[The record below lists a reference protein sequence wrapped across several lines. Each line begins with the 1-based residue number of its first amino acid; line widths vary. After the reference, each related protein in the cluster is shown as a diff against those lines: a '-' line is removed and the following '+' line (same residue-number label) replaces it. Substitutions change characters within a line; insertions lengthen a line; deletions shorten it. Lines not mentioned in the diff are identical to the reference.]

1 MGRFATLSA
10 DVEAALMATFLD
22 QRRLRRVSRPTW
34 VATQAVAAAL
44 SGVAADVMFQQAFS
58 APVSRPT
65 VRQQPADFVLL
76 NGSVYTV
83 NPRQPWAQAV
93 AVRGDQI
100 VYVGGNQGARAF
112 VGKGSRAIDLKG
124 KLLLPG
130 FVESHIHVLMGAA
143 TTSGLTLSMTDTLA
157 DIQRKLKA
165 YADANRSKPAIFGSA
180 YNGLLFGEAGPKRE
194 WLDAVVPDRPVML
207 ADHTIHTMWA
217 NSKALELAGIS
228 KDTPNPPGGEYVRDS
243 AGNPTG
249 TIKGSPASVPMLRA
263 TKVITA
269 ADIERSLPRILAGL
283 SEYGFTAAMDFGNP
297 IATEQAA
304 AALVKLDQQGKV
316 PLRLSLLHLVNTPEL
331 AKTAVI
337 DSTRLAKQVR
347 SAHVWVDTLKII
359 GDSVLENQKAALEQP
374 YLKNGKPTSNFGAL
388 YFDKPTILAMMQG
401 VAKAGQGTAIHAIGD
416 RTVRTALDAA
426 QAFRQAGDTKTR
438 LIITHAQL
446 VEPDQIK
453 RFAANNVIVQTT
465 GVWMNVQPSY
475 VSLLGQKRNDTLQ
488 FPLRSLIDSGATVA
502 LGADW
507 PATPGGFEY
516 GQNPFNNIYTAMHRR
531 PPQTLVAEFGSI
543 NQVLPP
549 KREVLTLAE
558 AIAAYTLNGAKQL
571 GRAHEFGSIEVGKK
585 ADLVLLNQNLFK
597 INPEAIPAT
606 KVLATMAG
614 GRLVHDVAYGIGD
627 ANLTNL
633 EQLNQGAV
641 GLCPHDDPEADRH
654 THGH

>member
-1 MGRFATLSA
+1 MT
-10 DVEAALMATFLD
+10 LMASLGLIAAAEMHQLVHSKPATE
-22 QRRLRRVSRPTW
+22 P
-34 VATQAVAAAL
+34 ATQ
-44 SGVAADVMFQQAFS
+44 QQ
-58 APVSRPT
+58 
-65 VRQQPADFVLL
+65 QHQPATYVLL
-76 NGSVYTV
+76 NGSIYTV
-83 NPRQPWAQAV
+83 NPKQPWAQAV

-100 VYVGGNQGARAF
+100 VYVGNNQGARAF
-112 VGKGSRAIDLKG
+112 IGKGSRAIDLKG

-143 TTSGLTLSMTDTLA
+143 TTSGVTLSMTDSLA
-157 DIQRKLKA
+157 DMQRKLKA
-165 YADANRSKPAIFGSA
+165 YAAANPSKPAIFGSA
-180 YNGLLFGEAGPKRE
+180 YNGLLFGESGPKRE

-207 ADHTIHTMWA
+207 ADHTLHTMWT
-217 NSKALELAGIS
+217 NSKALEVAGIT

-249 TIKGSPASVPMLRA
+249 TIKGSPASVPVVRA
-263 TKVITA
+263 TGVVTA
-269 ADIERSLPRILAGL
+269 ADIERSLPKILAGL
-283 SEYGFTAAMDFGNP
+283 SEYGFTAAMDFGNL

-316 PLRLSLLHLVNTPEL
+316 PLRLSLLHLVNTPQL
-331 AKTAVI
+331 AKSAVT
-337 DSTRLAKQVR
+337 DSIKLAKLAR
-347 SAHVWVDTLKII
+347 SANVWVDTLKIM

-374 YLKNGKPTSNFGAL
+374 YLKDGKTPTTNRGTL
-388 YFDKPTILAMMQG
+388 YFDKPAMLAMMQG
-401 VAKAGQGTAIHAIGD
+401 VAKEGQGTAFHAIGD
-416 RTVRTALDAA
+416 RAVRTVLDAA

-465 GVWMNVQPSY
+465 GVWINLQPSY

-488 FPLRSLIDSGATVA
+488 FPLRSLVDSGATVA

-507 PATPGGFEY
+507 PATAGGFEH
-516 GQNPFNNIYTAMHRR
+516 GVNPFNNIYTAMHRR
-531 PPQTLVAEFGSI
+531 PPQKLIAEFGSV

-558 AIAAYTLNGAKQL
+558 AIQAYTLNGAKQM

-585 ADLVLLNQNLFK
+585 ADLVLLSQNLFK
-597 INPEAIPAT
+597 IKPEAIPT
-606 KVLATMAG
+606 TNVLATMAG

-627 ANLTNL
+627 ADLTNL
-633 EQLNQGAV
+633 ERLDQGAV
-641 GLCPHDDPEADRH
+641 GLCPYGDSDGHDH
-654 THGH
+654 KKGHAH